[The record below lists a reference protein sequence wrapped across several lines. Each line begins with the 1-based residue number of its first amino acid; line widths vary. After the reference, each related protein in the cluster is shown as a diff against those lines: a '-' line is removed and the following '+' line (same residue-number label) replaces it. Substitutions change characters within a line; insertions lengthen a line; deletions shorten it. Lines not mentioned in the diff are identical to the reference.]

1 MIIIEKLANVSDQEY
16 IITSEKLMLL
26 SEMQKPEVQIPETNH
41 NTDLSLNLFIRD
53 WVLKWSG

>member
-1 MIIIEKLANVSDQEY
+1 MIIIEKLASVSDREY

-53 WVLKWSG
+53 